1 MLGGAVEHVLTGAHE
16 FVEQDA
22 LVALHTRPGTGER
35 GEVEEARRL
44 LGGDGPSAPARLGAP
59 PDLPAADVRGLALD
73 ALTRWRRAGE
83 DPRADRA
90 RTDLAR
96 VVARSVEG
104 ILAAVPSAVPATEP
118 ALH

>member
-1 MLGGAVEHVLTGAHE
+1 MA
-16 FVEQDA
+16 
-22 LVALHTRPGTGER
+22 GER
-35 GEVEEARRL
+35 GGGQGVGVARGEVGEVEDARRL
-44 LGGDGPSAPARLGAP
+44 LGGDGPFAPARLGAP
-59 PDLPAADVRGLALD
+59 PDLPEADVRGLALD

-104 ILAAVPSAVPATEP
+104 ILAAVPATEP
-118 ALH
+118 ALP